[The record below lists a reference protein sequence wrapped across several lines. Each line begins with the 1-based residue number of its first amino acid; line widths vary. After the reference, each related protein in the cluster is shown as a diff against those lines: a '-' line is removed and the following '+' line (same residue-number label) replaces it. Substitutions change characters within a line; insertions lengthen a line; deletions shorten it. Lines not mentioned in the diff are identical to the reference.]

1 MKSKESPLRRI
12 NRVLDYYIARGHN
25 SERVNAIKKKIIFA
39 KYGKV
44 RNTLHGQ

>member
-12 NRVLDYYIARGHN
+12 NRVLDYYASRGHN

-44 RNTLHGQ
+44 GNTLYGK

>member
-12 NRVLDYYIARGHN
+12 NRVLDYYASKGHN

-39 KYGKV
+39 KYNKS
-44 RNTLHGQ
+44 N